1 MSRAQLRATLRAH
14 RADFLIALGYLVL
27 PLLLYG
33 SVTLGSRTMIPADV
47 LFQWAPWN
55 AAAADFDALPP
66 HNALIGDLAIQ
77 NTPWKQFALDSLRGG
92 EIPLWNPYLFAGA
105 PFLANGQHSML
116 YPFSILF
123 LIFPIAKAFGWFAL
137 SQVWLAG
144 LSMYAFGRI
153 LGLRRGGAALAGLVY
168 QGAQFLIISAA
179 VFPMIVAA
187 VVWLPLLLSCV
198 ERVITTSLGPPA
210 RRQRTLLWAAAGAVA
225 LALQVLAGHAEFTY
239 YTLLVMG
246 LYALWRLIAELRI
259 RNYELGIRNE
269 EEEAHAK
276 SAKDAKPED
285 SSLRPLPPSRP
296 LREPLNPPPATRHPS
311 LVARPL
317 VWLAAMV
324 VLGLLIAALQLVP
337 LFEVGQ
343 VNFRAGSADFATVRG
358 WAFPWRNALTLL
370 LPDFHGN
377 PTDHAYRDVFT
388 GQLMPLTVNAH
399 GQPNPRGPG
408 TTSWGE
414 KNYVEGAW
422 YMGVLPLLL
431 AMIGAVAV
439 LWPKKGARFQVPGA
453 REESSAPGPSPLAP
467 GPSSA
472 GRFFVALSVLSV
484 AFIFGTPLYAVLF
497 YGLPFIDQLHTPF
510 RWVFPLALAVAVLAG
525 IGADQLSVASG
536 QWSVV
541 SRRVAK
547 LIGWAALISGG
558 LTLTGLLLTRLFY
571 GQVAG
576 LVERVFLGLAG
587 AADAFPSATAF
598 YSYQFWN
605 VLVFGIVLTL
615 SGLLLRHAPRATPRG
630 LKPAAATPN
639 PLKRVAPDNALQR
652 VLPDSRRFQPAGT
665 ARPPSASEDAD
676 STTNDSPLATR
687 LFFTTAAVLIIA
699 DLFLAGAGF
708 HAAADP
714 ALLDFT
720 PEAVR
725 WLQQQQPDAWRL
737 TTYDPA
743 GSAPLNANVPW
754 LHGLP
759 DVRGYDSIIPRQY
772 TEYMAAIEPQNGLI
786 YNRIQPIG
794 SAAALESPLLDALAV
809 RYVVSGGPIESPTY
823 RLAWEGEGVCIYEN
837 LDAAPRAYTLP
848 GAPAALP
855 TLPTAAALAELT
867 PATLVETRNNQ
878 VVVDASA
885 DAPVTLVLA
894 DSYFPGWRAYVHPA
908 GTGEEAEREV
918 EIVRVFGN
926 FRGVAL
932 EPGQWTVRFRYS
944 PRSFWLGGLMSFM
957 GGMALVFALVVW
969 GWRRFYRAEHAAT
982 TTRSVAKNSAAPMA
996 LSLFNK
1002 GIDFVFAAFYLRVL
1016 GPAQAGSYATAIA
1029 TAGLFEIVANY
1040 GLNILL
1046 IREVSQDRRQAGRF
1060 LFNSSLLRL
1069 LTAAIALLPVAGY
1082 VWASGR
1088 GPNPLSGPELTAIG
1102 FLMVGMVFSGLTLG
1116 VSGLFYVYEQA
1127 EVPAAMSTVTTLLKV
1142 GLGVAA
1148 LLAGF
1153 GFVGLAAVS
1162 IVVNLITLLALLA
1175 LALGRFELHGP
1186 WTLDRPLLVG
1196 MLRLGFPLMLIHLLQ
1211 TVFISIDV
1219 LLLRQL
1225 LPDGERVVGYY
1236 NSAWKWF
1243 NALQIIPSYFT
1254 LALFPIISRA
1264 IKQDMDAARRMYRL
1278 ALKLMLLLALPTSA
1292 LFTFAAFPL
1301 IGLLGGQEFL
1311 PDGAIALRI
1320 IMWSIPFGWLNSV
1333 TNYVLIALGME
1344 RLQPRAF
1351 ALAVG
1356 FNIVA
1361 NVLLIPRYSYVAAAV
1376 ITVLSEVVL
1385 LVVFATFLRRRGAG
1399 VDWLG
1404 LAARP
1409 VLLTGLMLAAL
1420 WLGGRLHLVVGLAL
1434 GVVVYLIGLFALRI
1448 IGPEERAALGEVL
1461 PGAVTRRL
1469 GW

>member
-1 MSRAQLRATLRAH
+1 MMPAQLRATWRAH
-14 RADFLIALGYLVL
+14 RADFFIALGYLIL
-27 PLLLYG
+27 PLMLYA
-33 SVTLGSRTMIPADV
+33 SVTLGPRTMIPADV

-55 AAAADFDALPP
+55 AAAAEFDALPP
-66 HNALIGDLAIQ
+66 HNALIADLAIQ
-77 NTPWKQFALDSLRGG
+77 NTPWKQFALNSLRGG

-116 YPFSILF
+116 YPFSVLF
-123 LIFPIAKAFGWFAL
+123 LVLPIAKAYGWFVL

-153 LGLRRGGAALAGLVY
+153 LGLRRGGAGLAGLVY

-187 VVWLPLLLSCV
+187 VVWLPLLLGCV
-198 ERVITTSLGPPA
+198 DRVITTSFGLPE
-210 RRQRTLLWAAAGAVA
+210 RRHRTLLWAATGAVA

-246 LYALWRLIAELRI
+246 LYALWRLVGELRI
-259 RNYELGIRNE
+259 RNYESGITE
-269 EEEAHAK
+269 ELAA
-276 SAKDAKPED
+276 
-285 SSLRPLPPSRP
+285 
-296 LREPLNPPPATRHPS
+296 RHS
-311 LVARPL
+311 PL
-317 VWLAAMV
+317 VTRPIAWLAAMV
-324 VLGLLIAALQLVP
+324 ALGLLIAALQLVP

-343 VNFRAGSADFATVRG
+343 VNFRAGSAGFDEVRG

-388 GQLMPLTVNAH
+388 GQSVPLTLNAN

-431 AMIGAVAV
+431 AAVGAIVV
-439 LWPKKGARFQVPGA
+439 ISGRRSVGRQQ
-453 REESSAPGPSPLAP
+453 SAANGEQNSVV
-467 GPSSA
+467 SA

-484 AFIFGTPLYAVLF
+484 AFIFGTPLYALLY

-525 IGADQLSVASG
+525 TGSDALRVTRG
-536 QWSVV
+536 E
-541 SRRVAK
+541 RRVTSDEATVVRVAR
-547 LIGWAALISGG
+547 LLSWLALLGG
-558 LTLTGLLLTRLFY
+558 ALTLPGLLLSRLAY
-571 GQVAG
+571 GLVDG
-576 LVERVFLGLAG
+576 LVERVFWGLAG

-605 VLVFGIVLTL
+605 VLIFGLLLTL
-615 SGLLLRHAPRATPRG
+615 SGALLSYATRHSSLITRRSSLVTRHFFPI
-630 LKPAAATPN
+630 AAT
-639 PLKRVAPDNALQR
+639 
-652 VLPDSRRFQPAGT
+652 
-665 ARPPSASEDAD
+665 
-676 STTNDSPLATR
+676 
-687 LFFTTAAVLIIA
+687 LIII
-699 DLFLAGAGF
+699 DLALASAGF
-708 HAAADP
+708 HTAADR
-714 ALLDFT
+714 ALLDHT

-725 WLQQQQPDAWRL
+725 WLQAQAPGEWRL

-743 GSAPLNANVPW
+743 GTAPLNANVPW
-754 LHGLP
+754 LHSLP

-809 RYVVSGGPIESPTY
+809 RYVVSSGLIDSPTY
-823 RLAWEGEGVCIYEN
+823 RLAWEGEGVRIYEN

-848 GAPAALP
+848 GAPASLPPLP
-855 TLPTAAALAELT
+855 TTALLAERT
-867 PATLVETRNNQ
+867 PATLTETRNNQ
-878 VVVDASA
+878 VVVAA
-885 DAPVTLVLA
+885 TTDAPATLVLA
-894 DSYFPGWRAYVHPA
+894 DSAFPGWRAYIRPM
-908 GTGEEAEREV
+908 GSGEEAEHEV
-918 EIVRVFGN
+918 EITPVLGN
-926 FRGVAL
+926 FRGVSL
-932 EPGQWTVRFRYS
+932 EPGEWTVRFRYS

-969 GWRRFYRAEHAAT
+969 GWRRFYRAEHTAT

-1002 GIDFVFAAFYLRVL
+1002 GIDFVFAAFYLRIL

-1029 TAGLFEIVANY
+1029 TAGIFEIVANY

-1046 IREVSQDRRQAGRF
+1046 IREVSQDRSQAGRF

-1082 VWASGR
+1082 IWAGGR
-1088 GPNPLSGPELTAIG
+1088 GPNPLSSAELTAIG
-1102 FLMVGMVFSGLTLG
+1102 LLMVGMLFSGLTLG

-1153 GFVGLAAVS
+1153 GFVGLATVS
-1162 IVVNLITLLALLA
+1162 IVVNIITLAILLVMA
-1175 LALGRFELHGP
+1175 AGRFELHGP
-1186 WTLDRPLLVG
+1186 WTVDRPLLRS

-1211 TVFISIDV
+1211 TIFISIDV

-1278 ALKLMLLLALPTSA
+1278 ALKLMLLLALPISA

-1301 IGLLGGQEFL
+1301 IGLLGGREFL
-1311 PDGAIALRI
+1311 PDGAIALQL

-1361 NVLLIPRYSYVAAAV
+1361 NLLFIPRYSYVAAAV
-1376 ITVLSEVVL
+1376 ITILSEVVL
-1385 LVVFATFLRRRGAG
+1385 LIVFAAFLRRRGAG
-1399 VDWLG
+1399 VDWLA

-1409 VLLTGLMLAAL
+1409 VLLTALMLAAL
-1420 WLGGRLHLVVGLAL
+1420 WLGGQLHLLIGLAL
-1434 GVVVYLIGLFALRI
+1434 GIAVYLVGLFALRI
-1448 IGPEERAALGEVL
+1448 IGPEERTALGEVL

>member
-1 MSRAQLRATLRAH
+1 MMRAQFRATLRAH
-14 RADFLIALGYLVL
+14 RAGFLIALGYLIL
-27 PLLLYG
+27 PLLLYA
-33 SVTLGSRTMIPADV
+33 SVTVGPRTMIPADV
-47 LFQWAPWN
+47 LFQWTPWN
-55 AAAADFDALPP
+55 AAAAEFDALPP
-66 HNALIGDLAIQ
+66 HNALIADLAIQ

-116 YPFSILF
+116 YPFSVLF
-123 LIFPIAKAFGWFAL
+123 LVLPIAKAYGWFAL

-153 LGLRRGGAALAGLVY
+153 LGLRRGGAGLAGLVY
-168 QGAQFLIISAA
+168 QGAQFLIISTA

-187 VVWLPLLLSCV
+187 VVWLPLLLGCID
-198 ERVITTSLGPPA
+198 RVVTTSLGPPPH
-210 RRQRTLLWAAAGAVA
+210 RHRTLLWAAAGAVA

-246 LYALWRLIAELRI
+246 LYALWRLVGELRI
-259 RNYELGIRNE
+259 RNDELGIK

-276 SAKDAKPED
+276 DAKQAKDAKAD
-285 SSLRPLPPSRP
+285 SSWRSSPPSRP
-296 LREPLNPPPATRHPS
+296 LREPLDSPLATRHPPPTTRPSS

-317 VWLAAMV
+317 LWLAAMV
-324 VLGLLIAALQLVP
+324 ALGLLIAALQLVP

-377 PTDHAYRDVFT
+377 PTDHAYRDVFS
-388 GQLMPLTVNAH
+388 GELVPLTLNAN

-431 AMIGAVAV
+431 AAVGAVAV
-439 LWPKKGARFQVPGA
+439 VSRSVFSDQWSVISKQKPVV
-453 REESSAPGPSPLAP
+453 
-467 GPSSA
+467 SA
-472 GRFFVALSVLSV
+472 GRFFVVLSALSV
-484 AFIFGTPLYAVLF
+484 AFIFGTPLYALLY

-525 IGADQLSVASG
+525 VGSDALRATGAEPSAPRHLPLATRLLSL
-536 QWSVV
+536 V
-541 SRRVAK
+541 SRLA
-547 LIGWAALISGG
+547 LWAGIVTLLALLVSRLAYG
-558 LTLTGLLLTRLFY
+558 L
-571 GQVAG
+571 VDG
-576 LVERVFLGLAG
+576 LVERVFWGLAG
-587 AADAFPSATAF
+587 AADAFPSAAAF

-605 VLVFGIVLTL
+605 VLVFGVLLTL
-615 SGLLLRHAPRATPRG
+615 AGALLSYATRHSPPATGHPSLATRFFF
-630 LKPAAATPN
+630 PAAA
-639 PLKRVAPDNALQR
+639 A
-652 VLPDSRRFQPAGT
+652 
-665 ARPPSASEDAD
+665 
-676 STTNDSPLATR
+676 
-687 LFFTTAAVLIIA
+687 LIIA
-699 DLFLAGAGF
+699 DLALAGAGF

-714 ALLDFT
+714 ALLDHT

-725 WLQQQQPDAWRL
+725 WLQAQAPDEWRL

-754 LHGLP
+754 LHGLQ

-809 RYVVSGGPIESPTY
+809 RYVVSSGPIDSPTY
-823 RLAWEGEGVCIYEN
+823 RLAWEGEGVRIYEN

-848 GAPAALP
+848 GAPPALP
-855 TLPTAAALAELT
+855 ALPTAALLADLA
-867 PATLVETRNNQ
+867 PATLAETRNNQ
-878 VVVDASA
+878 VVVTATA
-885 DAPVTLVLA
+885 GAPATLVLA
-894 DSYFPGWRAYVHPA
+894 DSYFPGWRAYVRPA
-908 GTGEEAEREV
+908 GSGEEAEREV
-918 EIVRVFGN
+918 EIVRVLGN

-932 EPGQWTVRFRYS
+932 EPGEWTVRFRYS

-982 TTRSVAKNSAAPMA
+982 TTRSVAKNSAAPMI

-1046 IREVSQDRRQAGRF
+1046 IREVSQDRSQAGRF

-1082 VWASGR
+1082 IWAGGR
-1088 GPNPLSGPELTAIG
+1088 GPNPLSSAELTAIG
-1102 FLMVGMVFSGLTLG
+1102 LLMIGMVFSGLTLG

-1162 IVVNLITLLALLA
+1162 IAVNVITLAA
-1175 LALGRFELHGP
+1175 LAIMAAGRFELRGP
-1186 WTLDRPLLVG
+1186 WTLDRPLMG
-1196 MLRLGFPLMLIHLLQ
+1196 SMLRLGFPLMLIHLLQ

-1264 IKQDMDAARRMYRL
+1264 IKQDMAAARRMYRL
-1278 ALKLMLLLALPTSA
+1278 ALKLMLLLALPTAA

-1311 PDGAIALRI
+1311 PDGAIALQL

-1376 ITVLSEVVL
+1376 ITILSEVVL
-1385 LVVFATFLRRRGAG
+1385 LVVFAFFLRRRGAG
-1399 VDWLG
+1399 VDWLA

-1409 VLLTGLMLAAL
+1409 VLLTALMLAAL

-1434 GVVVYLIGLFALRI
+1434 GIAVYLAGLFALRI
-1448 IGPEERAALGEVL
+1448 IGPEERTALGEVL

>member
-1 MSRAQLRATLRAH
+1 
-14 RADFLIALGYLVL
+14 
-27 PLLLYG
+27 
-33 SVTLGSRTMIPADV
+33 
-47 LFQWAPWN
+47 
-55 AAAADFDALPP
+55 
-66 HNALIGDLAIQ
+66 
-77 NTPWKQFALDSLRGG
+77 
-92 EIPLWNPYLFAGA
+92 
-105 PFLANGQHSML
+105 
-116 YPFSILF
+116 
-123 LIFPIAKAFGWFAL
+123 
-137 SQVWLAG
+137 
-144 LSMYAFGRI
+144 
-153 LGLRRGGAALAGLVY
+153 
-168 QGAQFLIISAA
+168 
-179 VFPMIVAA
+179 MIVAA
-187 VVWLPLLLSCV
+187 VVWLPLLLGCV
-198 ERVITTSLGPPA
+198 DRVITTSFGLPE
-210 RRQRTLLWAAAGAVA
+210 RRHRTLLWAATGAVA

-246 LYALWRLIAELRI
+246 LYALWRLVGELRI
-259 RNYELGIRNE
+259 RNYESGITE
-269 EEEAHAK
+269 ELAARH
-276 SAKDAKPED
+276 SP
-285 SSLRPLPPSRP
+285 LVTRPI
-296 LREPLNPPPATRHPS
+296 
-311 LVARPL
+311 

-324 VLGLLIAALQLVP
+324 ALGLLIAALQLVP

-343 VNFRAGSADFATVRG
+343 VNFRAGSAGFDEVRG

-388 GQLMPLTVNAH
+388 GQSVPLTLNAN

-431 AMIGAVAV
+431 AAVGAIVV
-439 LWPKKGARFQVPGA
+439 ISGRRSVGRQQ
-453 REESSAPGPSPLAP
+453 SAANGEQNSVV
-467 GPSSA
+467 SA

-484 AFIFGTPLYAVLF
+484 AFIFGTPLYALLY

-510 RWVFPLALAVAVLAG
+510 RWVFPLALGVAVLAG
-525 IGADQLSVASG
+525 TGSDALRVTRGEAT
-536 QWSVV
+536 VV
-541 SRRVAK
+541 RVAR
-547 LIGWAALISGG
+547 LLSWLALLSGA
-558 LTLTGLLLTRLFY
+558 LTLAGLLLSRLAY
-571 GQVAG
+571 GLVDG
-576 LVERVFLGLAG
+576 LVERVFWGLAG

-605 VLVFGIVLTL
+605 VLIFGLLLTL
-615 SGLLLRHAPRATPRG
+615 SGALLSYATRHSSLITRRSSLVTRHFFPI
-630 LKPAAATPN
+630 AAT
-639 PLKRVAPDNALQR
+639 
-652 VLPDSRRFQPAGT
+652 
-665 ARPPSASEDAD
+665 
-676 STTNDSPLATR
+676 
-687 LFFTTAAVLIIA
+687 LIII
-699 DLFLAGAGF
+699 DLALASAGF
-708 HAAADP
+708 HTAADR
-714 ALLDFT
+714 ALLDHT

-725 WLQQQQPDAWRL
+725 WLQAQAPDEWRL

-743 GSAPLNANVPW
+743 GTAPLNANVPW
-754 LHGLP
+754 LHSLP

-809 RYVVSGGPIESPTY
+809 RYVVSSGLIDSPTY
-823 RLAWEGEGVCIYEN
+823 RLAWEGEGVRIYEN

-848 GAPAALP
+848 GAPASLPPLP
-855 TLPTAAALAELT
+855 TTALLAERT
-867 PATLVETRNNQ
+867 PATLTETRNNQ
-878 VVVDASA
+878 VVVAATTDTPA
-885 DAPVTLVLA
+885 TLVLA
-894 DSYFPGWRAYVHPA
+894 DSAFPGWRAYIRPV
-908 GTGEEAEREV
+908 GSGEEAEHEV
-918 EIVRVFGN
+918 EITPVLGN
-926 FRGVAL
+926 FRGVSL
-932 EPGQWTVRFRYS
+932 EPGEWTVRFRYS

-969 GWRRFYRAEHAAT
+969 GWRRFYRAEHTAT

-1029 TAGLFEIVANY
+1029 TAGIFEIVANY

-1046 IREVSQDRRQAGRF
+1046 IREVSQDRSQAGRF

-1082 VWASGR
+1082 IWAGGR
-1088 GPNPLSGPELTAIG
+1088 GPNPLSSAELTAIG
-1102 FLMVGMVFSGLTLG
+1102 LLMVGMLFSGLTLG

-1153 GFVGLAAVS
+1153 GFVGLATVS
-1162 IVVNLITLLALLA
+1162 IVVNIITLAILLVMA
-1175 LALGRFELHGP
+1175 ARRFELHGP
-1186 WTLDRPLLVG
+1186 WTVDRPLLRS

-1211 TVFISIDV
+1211 TIFISIDV

-1278 ALKLMLLLALPTSA
+1278 ALKLMLLLALPISA

-1301 IGLLGGQEFL
+1301 IGLLGGREFL
-1311 PDGAIALRI
+1311 PDGAIALQL

-1361 NVLLIPRYSYVAAAV
+1361 NLLFIPRYSYVAAAV
-1376 ITVLSEVVL
+1376 ITILSEVVL
-1385 LVVFATFLRRRGAG
+1385 LIVFAAFLRRRGAG
-1399 VDWLG
+1399 VDWLA

-1409 VLLTGLMLAAL
+1409 VLLTALMLAAL
-1420 WLGGRLHLVVGLAL
+1420 WLGGQLHLLIGLAL
-1434 GVVVYLIGLFALRI
+1434 GIAVYLVGLFALRI
-1448 IGPEERAALGEVL
+1448 IGPEERTALGEVL